1 MALNII
7 RAGTTATRTLPDGV
21 KRSIMA
27 YDEDVTLSFM
37 RSDTKEGFDSS
48 HSHPHRQIV
57 YVISGS
63 GVFCIEGETGTMNA
77 GDCVT
82 IPANASHTFIS
93 FSEPTEWL
101 EFFTPGRDDLRAE
114 FKLI

>member
-1 MALNII
+1 MALSII
-7 RAGTTATRTLPDGV
+7 RAGATETRSLPDGV

-27 YDEDVTLSFM
+27 YDKDVTLSFM
-37 RSDTKEGFDSS
+37 RSDRKESLNSS

-57 YVISGS
+57 YVLSGS
-63 GVFCIEGETGTMNA
+63 GVFCIDGESEIMNA

-82 IPANASHTFIS
+82 IPANAAHTFTS

-101 EFFTPGRDDLRAE
+101 EFFAPGREDLKAE
-114 FKLI
+114 FKLL